1 MQLQVNLDSQVKQIG
16 SELNA
21 LLDQL
26 HEGERTEGGDLAAGG
41 DPVRDIAQILG
52 RQMETLQWID
62 QQSGKGY
69 HTLRKEYRTL
79 RMHCRGRRRH
89 IYAILSLIPFSYA
102 SGIKSSCA

>member
-26 HEGERTEGGDLAAGG
+26 HEGERTEGGDLAVGG

-62 QQSGKGY
+62 QQSGK
-69 HTLRKEYRTL
+69 EYRTL
-79 RMHCRGRRRH
+79 RMHCRGRHRH
-89 IYAILSLIPFSYA
+89 IYAIL
-102 SGIKSSCA
+102 